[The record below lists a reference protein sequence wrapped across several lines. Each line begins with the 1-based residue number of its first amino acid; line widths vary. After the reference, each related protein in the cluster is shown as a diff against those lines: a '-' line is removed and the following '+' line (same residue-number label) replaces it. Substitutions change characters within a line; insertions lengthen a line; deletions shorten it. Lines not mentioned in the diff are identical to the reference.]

1 MKKFLLLAVIFIS
14 FPSNA
19 QRKCTIDVKG
29 YGMSAKPGFLSEG
42 LHIDLPNDYYFHLV
56 GEKITI
62 GIENFDN
69 IEKFR
74 EVENKFTLLYQDRL
88 CDYMNKKGE
97 SCGDTEVSYE
107 IHNSPMFEYCRIV
120 YFYYDSYMTT
130 NGIMN
135 SWSSI
140 SDGDYEIIIIS
151 DGKIYYTR
159 KIKVR
164 KGNLVN

>member
-1 MKKFLLLAVIFIS
+1 MKKFLLFAVIFIS
-14 FPSNA
+14 FLSNA
-19 QRKCTIDVKG
+19 QIKCTIDVKG
-29 YGMSAKPGFLSEG
+29 YGMSAKSGFLREG

-56 GEKITI
+56 GDKITI

-97 SCGDTEVSYE
+97 SCADSEISYE
-107 IHNSPMFEYCRIV
+107 ISNSPMSGYCRIT
-120 YFYYDSYMTT
+120 YFYYDSYMST
-130 NGIMN
+130 NYMAN

-140 SDGDYEIIIIS
+140 SDGDYEIIITS
-151 DGKIYYTR
+151 GNKIYER
-159 KIKVR
+159 IKFKVR

>member
-1 MKKFLLLAVIFIS
+1 
-14 FPSNA
+14 
-19 QRKCTIDVKG
+19 
-29 YGMSAKPGFLSEG
+29 
-42 LHIDLPNDYYFHLV
+42 
-56 GEKITI
+56 
-62 GIENFDN
+62 
-69 IEKFR
+69 
-74 EVENKFTLLYQDRL
+74 
-88 CDYMNKKGE
+88 
-97 SCGDTEVSYE
+97 
-107 IHNSPMFEYCRIV
+107 MFEYCRIV